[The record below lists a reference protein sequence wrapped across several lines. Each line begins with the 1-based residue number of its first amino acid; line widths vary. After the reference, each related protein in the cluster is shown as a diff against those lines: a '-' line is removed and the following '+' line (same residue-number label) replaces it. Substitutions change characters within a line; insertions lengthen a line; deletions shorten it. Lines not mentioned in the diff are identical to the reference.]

1 MEYQNDVI
9 FILDAGGT
17 GFKFSVMHNAH
28 EIIEPFTIPSAAPT
42 LKEVLQK
49 IVEGFRLCEE
59 KCGSKASAISFCFP
73 GPADYPNGIIG
84 DLENL
89 PTFRGGVPLKQM
101 LENEF
106 HVPVFINNDGDLF
119 AYGEALGGLLPE
131 VNNLLEQ
138 QGSPKRYKNLLGVTL
153 GTGFGGGIVIDK
165 VLLNGDNSAGGEIN
179 RSRNI
184 LYPGTSAEDSIS
196 IRGVRRV
203 FAREAKIPFEEA
215 PEPFEIYQIAMGI
228 KKGNK
233 KAAQKAWDELAIV
246 LADVL
251 ANAISLIDGVI
262 VIGGGLSGAWPVF
275 MPKLIEK
282 MNEPFNALNN
292 HQVSRMETIA
302 INLMEPDE
310 MIRFTSKSGKM
321 VKVPFSDQE
330 VWYDPNKHIGV
341 AVTKLGTS
349 SAVAIGAYAYAI
361 HQLGLIKAEN
371 ERQNENK

>member
-1 MEYQNDVI
+1 MANYI
-9 FILDAGGT
+9 IYTLDAGGT
-17 GFKFSVMHNAH
+17 GFKFSAMKDAV
-28 EIIEPFTIPSAAPT
+28 ELFEPFTIPSAAPD
-42 LKEVLQK
+42 LEGVLQK
-49 IVEGFRLCEE
+49 IILGFHQVEE
-59 KCGSKASAISFCFP
+59 KCGLKPTAISFCFP

-119 AYGEALGGLLPE
+119 AYGEALGGQLPE
-131 VNNLLEQ
+131 VNQLLAQ
-138 QGSPKRYKNLLGVTL
+138 QGNPKRYKNLLGVTL

-184 LYPGTSAEDSIS
+184 LYPKTSAEDSVS

-203 FAREAKIPFEEA
+203 FAREANIPFDEA
-215 PEPFEIYQIAMGI
+215 PQPFDIYQIAMGI
-228 KKGNK
+228 KDGNK
-233 KAAQKAWDELAIV
+233 EAAQKAWDELATV

-251 ANAISLIDGVI
+251 ANAVSLTDSVI

-282 MNEPFNALNN
+282 MNEPFTDLNN
-292 HQVSRMETIA
+292 HQVSRMETVA
-302 INLMEPDE
+302 FNLMDDE
-310 MIRFTSKSGKM
+310 DMIRFTGKSGRM

-330 VWYDPNKHIGV
+330 VWYDPTKRIGV
-341 AVTKLGTS
+341 GVTKLGTS
-349 SAVAIGAYAYAI
+349 SAVSVGAYAYAV
-361 HQLGLIKAEN
+361 HQLEIMN
-371 ERQNENK
+371 QNENK

>member
-1 MEYQNDVI
+1 MKYPNDVI

-42 LKEVLQK
+42 LEEVLQK
-49 IVEGFRLCEE
+49 IIDGFKMCEE
-59 KCGSKASAISFCFP
+59 KCESKASAISFCFP

-101 LENEF
+101 LENIF
-106 HVPVFINNDGDLF
+106 QVPVYINNDGDLF

-131 VNNLLEQ
+131 VNQLLEQ
-138 QGSPKRYKNLLGVTL
+138 QGNPKRYKNLLGVTL
-153 GTGFGGGIVIDK
+153 GTGFGGGIVLDR

-179 RSRNI
+179 RFRNP
-184 LYPGTSAEDSIS
+184 LYPNTSAEDSIS
-196 IRGVRRV
+196 IRGIRRV
-203 FAREAKIPFEEA
+203 FARESGIPFDQA

-228 KKGNK
+228 KEGNK
-233 KAAQKAWDELAIV
+233 EAAQKAWDEMATV

-251 ANAISLIDGVI
+251 ANAVSLTDGII

-282 MNEPFNALNN
+282 MNEAFTDLNG
-292 HQVSRMETIA
+292 HQVSRMETVA
-302 INLMEPDE
+302 INLMDPGE
-310 MIRFTSKSGKM
+310 MIRFTSKSGMM

-330 VWYDPNKHIGV
+330 VWYDPNKRVGI

-361 HQLGLIKAEN
+361 HQLGLIKNAQEN
-371 ERQNENK
+371 QNENQ

>member
-1 MEYQNDVI
+1 MKYANDVI

-17 GFKFSVMHNAH
+17 GFKFSVMHDAH

-42 LKEVLQK
+42 LSEVLQK
-49 IVEGFRLCEE
+49 IIDGFKMCEE

-89 PTFRGGVPLKQM
+89 PTFKGGVPLKQM
-101 LENEF
+101 LENIF
-106 HVPVFINNDGDLF
+106 QVPAYINNDGDLF

-138 QGSPKRYKNLLGVTL
+138 QGNPKRYKNLLGVTL

-179 RSRNI
+179 RARNP
-184 LYPGTSAEDSIS
+184 LYATTSAEDSVS
-196 IRGVRRV
+196 IRAVRRV
-203 FAREAKIPFEEA
+203 YAREAGIPFDEA
-215 PEPFEIYQIAMGI
+215 PQPFDIYKIATGEQ
-228 KKGNK
+228 KGNK
-233 KAAQKAWDELAIV
+233 EAAQKSWDELATA
-246 LADVL
+246 LADIL
-251 ANAISLIDGVI
+251 ANAVSLVDGII

-282 MNEPFNALNN
+282 MNEPFTDLNG
-292 HQVSRMETIA
+292 HQVSRMETTA
-302 INLMEPDE
+302 INLMDAEE

-321 VKVPFSDQE
+321 VRVPFSDQE
-330 VWYDPNKHIGV
+330 VWYDPNKRVGV
-341 AVTKLGTS
+341 GVTKLGTS

-361 HQLGLIKAEN
+361 QQLGLKKLE
-371 ERQNENK
+371 QK

>member
-1 MEYQNDVI
+1 MKYANDVI

-42 LKEVLQK
+42 LEEVLQK
-49 IVEGFRLCEE
+49 IIDGFRMCEE

-101 LENEF
+101 LENIF
-106 HVPVFINNDGDLF
+106 QVPVYINNDGDLF

-131 VNNLLEQ
+131 VNQLMVQ

-179 RSRNI
+179 RFRNT
-184 LYPGTSAEDSIS
+184 LYPATSAEDSIS
-196 IRGVRRV
+196 IRGIRRV
-203 FAREAKIPFEEA
+203 FAREANIPFEEA
-215 PEPFEIYQIAMGI
+215 PQPFDIYQIAMGI
-228 KKGNK
+228 KEGDK
-233 KAAQKAWDELAIV
+233 KAAQKAWDEMATV

-251 ANAISLIDGVI
+251 ANAVSLTDGII

-282 MNEPFNALNN
+282 MNEDFTDLNN
-292 HQVSRMETIA
+292 HKVSRMETVA
-302 INLMEPDE
+302 INLMDQEE

-330 VWYDPNKHIGV
+330 VWYDPTKRVGV

-361 HQLGLIKAEN
+361 HQLGLNKKEN
-371 ERQNENK
+371 DNE

>member
-1 MEYQNDVI
+1 MKYANDVI

-49 IVEGFRLCEE
+49 IIEGFRLCEE
-59 KCGSKASAISFCFP
+59 KCESKASAISFCFP

-106 HVPVFINNDGDLF
+106 HVPVFINNGGDLF

-138 QGSPKRYKNLLGVTL
+138 QGSPKRYRNLLGVTL

-179 RSRNI
+179 RFRNI
-184 LYPGTSAEDSIS
+184 LYPNTSAEDSIS

-203 FAREAKIPFEEA
+203 YAREAKIAFEDA

-228 KKGNK
+228 KEGNK
-233 KAAQKAWDELAIV
+233 KAAQKAWDELAAV

-251 ANAISLIDGVI
+251 SNAISLIDGVI
-262 VIGGGLSGAWPVF
+262 AIGGGLSGAWPVF

-282 MNEPFNALNN
+282 MNEPFTALNN
-292 HQVSRMETIA
+292 HQVSRMETVA
-302 INLMEPDE
+302 INLMDPDE

-321 VKVPFSDQE
+321 VKVPFSDQK
-330 VWYDPNKHIGV
+330 VWYDPNKRVGV

-361 HQLGLIKAEN
+361 HQLGIMKKEQ
-371 ERQNENK
+371 EEQKGK

>member
-1 MEYQNDVI
+1 MKYANDVI
-9 FILDAGGT
+9 FTLDAGGT

-49 IVEGFRLCEE
+49 IIEGFRLCEE
-59 KCGSKASAISFCFP
+59 KCESKASAISFCFP

-138 QGSPKRYKNLLGVTL
+138 QGSPKRYRNLLGVTL

-179 RSRNI
+179 RFRNI
-184 LYPGTSAEDSIS
+184 LYPNTSAEDSIS

-203 FAREAKIPFEEA
+203 YAREAKIAFEDA

-228 KKGNK
+228 KEGNK
-233 KAAQKAWDELAIV
+233 KAAQKAWDELATV

-251 ANAISLIDGVI
+251 SNAISLIDGVI

-282 MNEPFNALNN
+282 MNEPFTALNN
-292 HQVSRMETIA
+292 HQVSRMETVA
-302 INLMEPDE
+302 INLMDPDE

-321 VKVPFSDQE
+321 VKVPFSDQK
-330 VWYDPNKHIGV
+330 VWYDPNKRVGV

-361 HQLGLIKAEN
+361 HQLGIMKKEQ
-371 ERQNENK
+371 EEQKGK